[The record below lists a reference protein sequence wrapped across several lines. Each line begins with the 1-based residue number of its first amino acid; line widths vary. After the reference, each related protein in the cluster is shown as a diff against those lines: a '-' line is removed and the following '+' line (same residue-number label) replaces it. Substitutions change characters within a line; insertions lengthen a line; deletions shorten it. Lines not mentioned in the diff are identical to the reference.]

1 MPPQPLRRPH
11 AASLRAVLPL
21 ALALAAVSG
30 CSESSASGTATRP
43 DSADITAYDTATVQR
58 VLDSVHAPAAPAATA
73 PQLSPRADSIGRQLT
88 FYATFQGAFVG
99 AARARR
105 LLVDLGH
112 VNVKLATPQ
121 DRRAYA
127 EAVRALS
134 PVRIGDRLR
143 LHGPWGSDDAVVDG
157 YDSWNGRIVATVQ
170 APPTVDSLARHASPL
185 VVLAVR
191 ADSAQPP
198 APDSCVRDSVPAT
211 LAARLPIIRDSLSR
225 LAAADTAHFP
235 ASAMRTHRVDVT
247 QATGCFGSWRAL
259 VFAAGSAGGYMYA
272 RERAVLVDTA
282 GVATPV
288 QVADVR
294 FHAHQ
299 LLEAFDA
306 DGDGVDDVAAIGR
319 GEHTGGTV
327 VLRFDP
333 AKRRLD
339 YVMSG
344 FSWESY

>member
-1 MPPQPLRRPH
+1 MRRSCKAPLR
-11 AASLRAVLPL
+11 AALPL
-21 ALALAAVSG
+21 ALAFAAASG
-30 CSESSASGTATRP
+30 CRESSASATAARA
-43 DSADITAYDTATVQR
+43 DSVDITVYDTATVQR
-58 VLDSVHAPAAPAATA
+58 VLDSVHAPPARAAAAPR
-73 PQLSPRADSIGRQLT
+73 LSARADSIAQELT
-88 FYATFQGAFVG
+88 FYATFQGAFVA
-99 AARARR
+99 AARAKR

-127 EAVRALS
+127 EAVHALS
-134 PVRIGDRLR
+134 PVRVGDRLR
-143 LHGPWGSDDAVVDG
+143 LHGPWGSDDAVVTG

-170 APPTVDSLARHASPL
+170 TPPAIDSLARRKSPL

-198 APDSCVRDSVPAT
+198 TADSCARDSVPAT
-211 LAARLPIIRDSLSR
+211 LAARLPVIRDSLSL

-235 ASAMRTHRVDVT
+235 ASAMHTHRVDVT
-247 QATGCFGSWRAL
+247 QATGCFGPWHAL
-259 VFAAGSAGGYMYA
+259 VFATGSAGSYMYA
-272 RERAVLVDTA
+272 REHAVLVDTA

-288 QVADVR
+288 HVADVR

-299 LLEAFDA
+299 LIEAFDA
-306 DGDGVDDVAAIGR
+306 DGDGVDDIAAVGH

-327 VLRFDP
+327 VLRLDP
-333 AKRRLD
+333 TKRRLD

-344 FSWESY
+344 FGWESY